1 MLHGLSSVFLGSHAL
16 SKLSPPQ
23 GPQDT
28 GIWERWGLAQSRTS
42 PLASPRGELNQNF
55 TGLAPGNPLGSGKL

>member
-1 MLHGLSSVFLGSHAL
+1 MLPGLSSVFLGSHAL

-42 PLASPRGELNQNF
+42 PLASQNF
-55 TGLAPGNPLGSGKL
+55 PGLAPGNPSGSGKL